1 MVVISQTRIWMADL
15 YDDLPLHVE
24 IEPRKKQ
31 KLIMHKDETLMTRN
45 KFQIQVK
52 PNPGKKLNMGYDKRV
67 IVTPTVPM
75 EECTQVYTLPH
86 GHKGALARGINDWF
100 KDSTLKGE
108 DRMNI
113 VNCITSYL

>member
-1 MVVISQTRIWMADL
+1 
-15 YDDLPLHVE
+15 
-24 IEPRKKQ
+24 
-31 KLIMHKDETLMTRN
+31 
-45 KFQIQVK
+45 
-52 PNPGKKLNMGYDKRV
+52 MGYDKRV

-113 VNCITSYL
+113 VNMYYQLFVINFYNIKLHFYIPFQYIYNHIAHIQHMHAVLDTHLHCPRR